1 MSELYAQMK
10 QSILDLDT
18 DLAVELAEK
27 ALAAGIAPLDAIEKG
42 FSPGM
47 EEIGEMFDRLEVF
60 LPEVIMAADAMIGAV
75 DRLKQ
80 DIHFAEGDAIGKV
93 VIGTIKGDVH
103 DIGKNII
110 KTMLVATGFDVYD
123 LGKDVSPN
131 ALVERAIEVNADIIA
146 MSALCTSTMLH
157 MPDVVRILKEEG
169 LRDKFKVIAGGA
181 PVLPE
186 WAYGWGADGYG
197 ENSSEAV
204 QLCKKLAKH

>member
-27 ALAAGIAPLDAIEKG
+27 ALATGVAPLDAIEKG

-60 LPEVIMAADAMIGAV
+60 LPEVIMAADAMIAAV
-75 DRLKQ
+75 DKLKEN
-80 DIHFAEGDAIGKV
+80 IEFAAGDAIGKV

-110 KTMLVATGFDVYD
+110 KTMLVATGFTVYD

-131 ALVERAIEVNADIIA
+131 ALVERAIEVTADIIA
-146 MSALCTSTMLH
+146 M
-157 MPDVVRILKEEG
+157 
-169 LRDKFKVIAGGA
+169 
-181 PVLPE
+181 
-186 WAYGWGADGYG
+186 
-197 ENSSEAV
+197 
-204 QLCKKLAKH
+204 

>member
-10 QSILDLDT
+10 QSILDLDS

-42 FSPGM
+42 FAPGM

-60 LPEVIMAADAMIGAV
+60 LPEVIMAADAMIAAV
-75 DRLKQ
+75 ERLKQ
-80 DIHFAEGDAIGKV
+80 NIEFAEGESQGRV

-110 KTMLVATGFDVYD
+110 KTMLIATGFEVYD

-131 ALVERAIEVNADIIA
+131 TFVERAVEVDADIIA

-157 MPDVVRILKEEG
+157 MPDVVRILNEEG
-169 LRDKFKVIAGGA
+169 LRDRFKVIAGGA
-181 PVLPE
+181 PVLPD
-186 WAYGWGADGYG
+186 WTYSWGADGYS
-197 ENSSEAV
+197 ENSSEAI
-204 QLCKKLAKH
+204 QLCKKLTH